1 MLSAL
6 SRPPAPQLPPPVLEG
21 EWGQKQEERKNRV
34 NINFICW
41 CCEGSDRKGS
51 SQGPSFC
58 HLSGSNHRA
67 DAPLEKSAAGPLLIK
82 TAASQAPLATAKTC
96 TYRPHFLLGKM
107 LLTV

>member
-6 SRPPAPQLPPPVLEG
+6 CRPPGPQLPPPVLEG
-21 EWGQKQEERKNRV
+21 EWGLKQEEMKNRV
-34 NINFICW
+34 NINFICL

-51 SQGPSFC
+51 GQGPLYC
-58 HLSGSNHRA
+58 HLSGSNDRA
-67 DAPLEKSAAGPLLIK
+67 DAPLERSATGPLLIK
-82 TAASQAPLATAKTC
+82 MAASQAPLAPANTC